1 MLPCP
6 AVTVRALSYMN
17 SWCGKR
23 RPESRRRV
31 LLSSVA
37 QCDHFTL
44 LQTLGSTAS
53 LAGQGRTQEGGGT
66 ELAQYFDS
74 EISPARTGQLTD
86 EALSVHQP
94 VWPDL
99 SLGSQSVLGQSGP
112 READLESLGD
122 EKASL
127 RWRPLLSLGS
137 IWRKRNEKSL
147 PKPPL
152 SSRCRLQHK
161 IRRWFANFYPIKPQR
176 RLNWTRINL
185 HHWPASAKT
194 KSSRTRNKIVKW
206 LKKEFKMNFIDVLL
220 PILTQSSF
228 RFHAGEL

>member
-137 IWRKRNEKSL
+137 IWRKRNEKKSPQTSSL
-147 PKPPL
+147 L
-152 SSRCRLQHK
+152 SVSASTQNKEMVCKFLSDK
-161 IRRWFANFYPIKPQR
+161 TTKKVK
-176 RLNWTRINL
+176 LNTY
-185 HHWPASAKT
+185 
-194 KSSRTRNKIVKW
+194 
-206 LKKEFKMNFIDVLL
+206 
-220 PILTQSSF
+220 QSSSLACQ
-228 RFHAGEL
+228 RKNQI